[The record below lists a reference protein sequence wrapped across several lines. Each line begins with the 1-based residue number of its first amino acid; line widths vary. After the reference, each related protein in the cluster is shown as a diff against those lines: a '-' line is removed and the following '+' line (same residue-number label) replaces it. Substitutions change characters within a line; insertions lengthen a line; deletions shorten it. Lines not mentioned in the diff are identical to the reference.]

1 MVNFGLWN
9 PRILHQ
15 RQNSDDDYDHENQQR
30 RRFQPPSSISAAA
43 SAPPDRRQPNGYGTV
58 GENIEVNGG
67 VLKKVQQDPYGS
79 DDVGEENEKTVLWK
93 DEVNGNGGGKG
104 GLISS
109 TIPMATTYCDD
120 QQDVGLEKTFSGDIS
135 TTDTTSVTSRGSS
148 SNGNSSEQ
156 SLPSLTAAFVS
167 IENRSIIVNCM
178 FYLLIYM
185 TIAVIAYSFVFEKWT
200 IIDSL
205 YFAVATL

>member
-30 RRFQPPSSISAAA
+30 RQFQPPSSISAAAA

-58 GENIEVNGG
+58 GEIEANGG
-67 VLKKVQQDPYGS
+67 VLKKVQHSPYDS

-93 DEVNGNGGGKG
+93 DEVNGIGGGKG

-109 TIPMATTYCDD
+109 TMATTYYDD
-120 QQDVGLEKTFSGDIS
+120 QQDVGVEKTFSGDIS

-167 IENRSIIVNCM
+167 IENRSIIINCM